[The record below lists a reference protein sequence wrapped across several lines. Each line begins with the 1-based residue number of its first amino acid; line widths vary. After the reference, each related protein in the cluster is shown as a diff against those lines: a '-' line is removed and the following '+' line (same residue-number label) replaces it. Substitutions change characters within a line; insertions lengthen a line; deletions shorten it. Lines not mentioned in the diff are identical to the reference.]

1 MGSEKARVE
10 LVAWD
15 LGDDTVYDDALKVL
29 ARYLREAGETEF
41 ADRVAFALNSF
52 TPSLAV
58 DGRLLWINDCPDE
71 RELLEVLT
79 SEKAG

>member
-1 MGSEKARVE
+1 MGSERARVE
-10 LVAWD
+10 LVTWD

-29 ARYLREAGETEF
+29 ARYLREAGEAAF
-41 ADRVAFALNSF
+41 ADRVAFALNNV

-71 RELLEVLT
+71 SELLEVLT